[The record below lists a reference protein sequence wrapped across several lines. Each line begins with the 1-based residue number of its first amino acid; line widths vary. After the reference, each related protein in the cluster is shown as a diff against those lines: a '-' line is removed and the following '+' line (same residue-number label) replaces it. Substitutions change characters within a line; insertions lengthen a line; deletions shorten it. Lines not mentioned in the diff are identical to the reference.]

1 MKRAGL
7 VLVGSVAVVS
17 VVLAAV
23 VQGTEAKLKKGSVVG
38 VVPVGGLTATEATK
52 KLRTWW
58 ESAKLE
64 KLTLTIGDKNLPS
77 AYTATQLGVALD
89 DVASVA
95 QVPVEGL
102 VGQVLGGDD
111 EATFPVKTKQ
121 VSYDSAAFKKT
132 ITSAYGAPSPAQVKF
147 EKGKIVRIPEKPTFT
162 VDEAKL
168 PEAVTAA
175 LLDDQTFEVPLKQD
189 VKKIPDEALAQIV
202 DVVGEYKTNFSSGNR
217 PRSSNI
223 RLASGKI
230 NGALLMPGE
239 KWGFNEYVGRRTT
252 QAGYREAGV
261 YINGRHDTG
270 IGGGICQ
277 VSTTL
282 YNAALFANLKIVERT
297 NHSLPVPYVP
307 LGRDATVNWGAQ
319 NLVLENNTTSPIAIV
334 STYEPGRLT
343 FRILGKKDPTLSVKV
358 TQGKIR
364 YWSGSTR
371 REYDPRLAPGATKVV
386 STGSNK
392 GVSAFRH
399 VYRNGVKEKTEDLGY
414 SAYTGGGTVIL
425 YGPKAPAKPKVTA
438 PAATAPTTP
447 PPPVSDPTGPT
458 L

>member
-1 MKRAGL
+1 
-7 VLVGSVAVVS
+7 
-17 VVLAAV
+17 
-23 VQGTEAKLKKGSVVG
+23 
-38 VVPVGGLTATEATK
+38 
-52 KLRTWW
+52 
-58 ESAKLE
+58 
-64 KLTLTIGDKNLPS
+64 
-77 AYTATQLGVALD
+77 
-89 DVASVA
+89 
-95 QVPVEGL
+95 
-102 VGQVLGGDD
+102 
-111 EATFPVKTKQ
+111 
-121 VSYDSAAFKKT
+121 
-132 ITSAYGAPSPAQVKF
+132 
-147 EKGKIVRIPEKPTFT
+147 
-162 VDEAKL
+162 
-168 PEAVTAA
+168 
-175 LLDDQTFEVPLKQD
+175 
-189 VKKIPDEALAQIV
+189 
-202 DVVGEYKTNFSSGNR
+202 
-217 PRSSNI
+217 SSNI
-223 RLASGKI
+223 RLASSKI

-270 IGGGICQ
+270 VGGGICQ

-319 NLVLENNTTSPIAIV
+319 NLVLENNTGAPIAIV

-392 GVSAFRH
+392 GVAAFRH
-399 VYRNGVKEKTEDLGY
+399 IYRNGVKEKTEDLGY

-425 YGPKAPAKPKVTA
+425 YGPKAPAKPKA
-438 PAATAPTTP
+438 PAAPAAGAPVTTP
-447 PPPVSDPTGPT
+447 PPASDPTGPT